1 MPRIRFDHLV
11 TALADAVVDA
21 EHVIRRHQLSDI
33 RSFFDADNHPVMVDL
48 DLPRSDPG
56 ARPGELARLQVPLIA
71 MVNVTHLAI
80 EEMEITFTT
89 ELGSVS
95 EEVHERAHAVG
106 GADPDAGPTAREHQ
120 GWSGRKRVTTI
131 DVETGPEERKQGAAT
146 VTLKVRA
153 GEVPEGVSRLLARL
167 NKLI

>member
-21 EHVIRRHQLSDI
+21 EHVIRRHQLSDL
-33 RSFFDADNHPVMVDL
+33 RSFFDEQNHPVMVGL
-48 DLPRSDPG
+48 EVPRSDPG
-56 ARPGELARLQVPLIA
+56 SRPGELAQLHVPLISL
-71 MVNVTHLAI
+71 VNVTHLAI
-80 EEMEITFTT
+80 EEMAISFTT

-95 EEVHERAHAVG
+95 EEVHERAHAVRS
-106 GADPDAGPTAREHQ
+106 ADPDAGPSAHEHQ
-120 GWSGRKRVTTI
+120 GWNARKRVKTI
-131 DVETGPEERKQGAAT
+131 DVGTGPEERREGAAT

-153 GEVPEGVSRLLARL
+153 GEVPEGVSRLLALL